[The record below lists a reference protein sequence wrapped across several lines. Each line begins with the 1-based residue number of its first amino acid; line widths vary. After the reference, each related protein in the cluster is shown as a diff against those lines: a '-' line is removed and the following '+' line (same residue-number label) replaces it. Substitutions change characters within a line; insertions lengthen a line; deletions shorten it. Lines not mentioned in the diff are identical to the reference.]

1 MDKKVNVLLFFSLV
15 LGFPLLLLFLPK
27 EKSSKDE
34 KRKLAEFPV
43 FTSESYLNG
52 TWTKR
57 IDDYIDDHFPNREQ
71 FIQTTPLFHA
81 AKGFQLKNA
90 ETVVVVPKKKKSST
104 DKKEENR
111 DTLALLD
118 EFEENFSGSMLII
131 NGCVY
136 PLGGGSPKMSKYF
149 AKMVSEYAAN
159 FPNLRVFSAVA
170 PLSSAFIP
178 LAKYKH
184 FNVQNKKTLTAI
196 KENLSNGAIFSDV
209 FEELNN
215 HAATKLYFGTDHHW
229 KPFGAYYAYV
239 AFCKSAGLV
248 PVPLKQMI
256 KKVKYNFLGTMY
268 QYTRDPSVL
277 AHPDTMEYWEP
288 KVETEAY
295 NLGAYG
301 TSKGSKAKV
310 FYNTSSGG
318 NTYST
323 FLGGDHPLMR
333 IKTSVKN
340 GKKAAVI
347 KNSMGNAFTVYLISH
362 YEEIWVV
369 DLRYSK
375 QNLTRIIQE
384 NNINDLVFAV
394 GMYAAMSHG
403 TIGMMRR
410 LATQSGIFEKPIRR
424 VDPAETVLPPA
435 NPKPDVLDTLS
446 PR

>member
-15 LGFPLLLLFLPK
+15 LGFPILLLISPK
-27 EKSSKDE
+27 EKASKDE

-43 FTSESYLNG
+43 FTSQSYLRG

-57 IDDYIDDHFPNREQ
+57 VDDYIDDHFPFREAL
-71 FIQTTPLFHA
+71 IHTTPFFHA

-90 ETVVVVPKKKKSST
+90 ERVVVVPKKKETSSDT
-104 DKKEENR
+104 KEEKR
-111 DTLALLD
+111 DTLAFLD

-131 NGCVY
+131 DGCVY
-136 PLGGGSPKMSKYF
+136 PLGGGSPKMSKHF
-149 AKMVSEYAAN
+149 AKMVSEYAEK
-159 FPNLRVFSAVA
+159 FPNVRVFSAVA

-178 LAKYKH
+178 AAKYKH
-184 FNVQNKKTLTAI
+184 FNVQNKKTLLAI
-196 KENLSNGAIFSDV
+196 KENLTNGAIFSDV

-229 KPFGAYYAYV
+229 KPLGAYYAYV
-239 AFCKSAGLV
+239 AFCKSAGLE
-248 PVPLKQMI
+248 PIALEQMT
-256 KKVKYNFLGTMY
+256 KKIKYNFLGTMY
-268 QYTRDPSVL
+268 QYTHDPSVL

-288 KVETEAY
+288 KVETEAF

-301 TSKGSKAKV
+301 TSKGSRAKV

-340 GKKAAVI
+340 GKKAVVI
-347 KNSMGNAFTVYLISH
+347 KNSMGNAFAVFLISH

-384 NNINDLVFAV
+384 NNINDVVFAV

-410 LATQSGIFEKPIRR
+410 LATQSGNYVAPIRR
-424 VDPAETVLPPA
+424 EDPSEEVLPIV
-435 NPKPDVLDTLS
+435 NPESGVEDTLN

>member
-1 MDKKVNVLLFFSLV
+1 MDKKVNVLVFFSLV
-15 LGFPLLLLFLPK
+15 LGFPLLLLLLPK
-27 EKSSKDE
+27 EKESKDE
-34 KRKLAEFPV
+34 KRKLADFPM
-43 FTSESYLNG
+43 FTSESYLKG
-52 TWTKR
+52 TWTKL
-57 IDDYIDDHFPNREQ
+57 IDDYIDDHFPYRER
-71 FIQTTPLFHA
+71 FIQTTPFFHA
-81 AKGFQLKNA
+81 AKGFQLQNA
-90 ETVVVVPKKKKSST
+90 ERVVVVPKKKDPSPE
-104 DKKEENR
+104 KKEEKR
-111 DTLALLD
+111 DTLAFLD

-131 NGCVY
+131 DGCVY
-136 PLGGGSPKMSKYF
+136 PLGGGSPKMSKHF

-159 FPNLRVFSAVA
+159 FPNVRVFSAVA

-178 LAKYKH
+178 AAKYKH
-184 FNVQNKKTLTAI
+184 FNAQNKKTLWAI
-196 KENLSNGAIFSDV
+196 KENLSNGAIFSDI

-229 KPFGAYYAYV
+229 KPLGAYYAYV

-248 PVPLKQMI
+248 PVPLEQMT

-323 FLGGDHPLMR
+323 FLGGDLPLMR
-333 IKTSVKN
+333 IKTSIKN
-340 GKKAAVI
+340 GKKVAVI
-347 KNSMGNAFTVYLISH
+347 KNSMGNAFAVYLISH

-375 QNLTRIIQE
+375 QNLSRIIQE
-384 NNINDLVFAV
+384 NSINDLVFAV

-410 LATQSGIFEKPIRR
+410 LATQSGNYVAPIRQENPE
-424 VDPAETVLPPA
+424 DPISPILA
-435 NPKPDVLDTLS
+435 PDNQGSDTLS